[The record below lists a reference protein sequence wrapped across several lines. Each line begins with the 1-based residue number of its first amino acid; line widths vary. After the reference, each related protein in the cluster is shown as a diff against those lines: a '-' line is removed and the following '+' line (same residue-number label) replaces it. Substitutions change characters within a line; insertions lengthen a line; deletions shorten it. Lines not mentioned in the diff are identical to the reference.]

1 MCICECFYLFLLT
14 YYFCTTDIISFLKED
29 FIRKSTKI
37 IILTKYIH
45 ISHVQLHI
53 QTLYIIQN
61 KMFTMANNI
70 YQMDS
75 YRAI

>member
-61 KMFTMANNI
+61 KMFTMAKNI